1 MTQNYDALIIGG
13 GHNGLV
19 TAAYL
24 AKAGKKVLV
33 LERRPVIGGA
43 AVTEE
48 FWPGFKASSL
58 ADGAGRLIPQVIREL
73 ELTRHGLEVIPSD
86 QTAVCLQPSGPAFTL
101 WRNPDRT
108 ADELAAFSKQDAARY
123 PDFARLIAKL
133 SAVIGALM
141 TTTPPDLPK
150 PSQADVFEL
159 TKLLRPL
166 RGMGKKDIHDTLR
179 ILPMPMA
186 DLLDEWF
193 ESDMLRGALS
203 AQAVT
208 GITWGP
214 REAGTAYTYLYSMA
228 GGNTSGVVKGGLGA
242 LSNAIASAAKSWGAE
257 IRAGAEVGHIIVK
270 GGRATGVALASGASG
285 EEISASIVIS
295 NADPRT
301 TFTKLIDP
309 SILDS
314 FFVQSLKVIKYR
326 GSSAR
331 VHLALN
337 GLPQFNGLD
346 DTPLRSQ
353 LVIAPSLD
361 YVQRAYDDAKYGDLS
376 NKPCLNVRIPTLF
389 DPSLAP
395 SGQHVL
401 SVTMQYAPYKLNG
414 GWNDEARERLGD
426 LVVNTLACYAPDLLN
441 LVIGRK
447 VLTPLDLE
455 TEYGL
460 PEGSPSHGEMT
471 LDQFLHMRPVPGYAR
486 YRAPIDGLYLC
497 GAGTHPGGGVTGAN
511 GYNAAREILKDTK

>member
-1 MTQNYDALIIGG
+1 MTHKYDAIIIGG

-19 TAAYL
+19 AAAYL

-33 LERRPVIGGA
+33 LERRPIFGGA

-58 ADGAGRLIPQVIREL
+58 ADGTGRLLPQVSRDL
-73 ELTRHGLEVIPSD
+73 DLSRHGLEIIPSD
-86 QTAVCLQPSGPAFTL
+86 QTAVCLQPSGPALTL
-101 WRNPDRT
+101 WRDPAKT
-108 ADELAAFSKQDAARY
+108 ARELTTISQDDATRY

-150 PSQADVFEL
+150 PSRADIFEL
-159 TKLLRPL
+159 AKLLGPL
-166 RGMGKKDIHDTLR
+166 RGMSKKDIHDTLR

-203 AQAVT
+203 AHAVT

-214 REAGTAYTYLYSMA
+214 REAGTAYTYLYAMA
-228 GGNTSGVVKGGLGA
+228 GGDNGGIVKGGMGA
-242 LSNAIASAAKSWGAE
+242 LSNAIASAAKSWSVE
-257 IRAGAEVGHIIVK
+257 IRAGAEVGHIIIK
-270 GGRATGVALASGASG
+270 GGRATGVALASG
-285 EEISASIVIS
+285 EEIAAPIIIS

-314 FFVQSLKVIKYR
+314 FFVHSLKVIKYR
-326 GSSAR
+326 GSCAR
-331 VHLALN
+331 VHLALS
-337 GLPQFNGLD
+337 GLPHFNSVDEAHLK
-346 DTPLRSQ
+346 SH

-361 YVQRAYDDAKYGDLS
+361 YVQRAYDDTKYGDLS
-376 NKPCLNVRIPTLF
+376 RQPYLDALIPSLS

-395 SGQHVL
+395 PNQHAM

-414 GWNDEARERLGD
+414 GWNDEAREMLSD
-426 LVVNTLACYAPDLLN
+426 LVVNTLACYAPDLPKLI
-441 LVIGRK
+441 IGRK
-447 VLTPLDLE
+447 VLTPHDLE
-455 TEYGL
+455 SDYGL

-511 GYNAAREILKDTK
+511 GYNAAREILKDIK